1 MRRPISQQM
10 SFGDG
15 FIDASLYELDEEL
28 NKVDELLCST
38 QLLKPFEEAF
48 DESLGRPGTPVGI
61 YLRMMYLK
69 FRWGLSYEEVER
81 EVRERLP
88 WRYFCRLSLVDPV
101 PDATTLIK
109 LNQRFGEDRI
119 TDLNKHL
126 VKQLLKTR
134 SIKPRRIRID
144 STTLEA
150 HISYP
155 NDVGVIHQ
163 AVNTLTRTAAS
174 LGRKIT
180 SHVRATK
187 RALFSW
193 SQTGKANPRER
204 KAKGRKILK
213 KVAKLAKHTVEESRK
228 AFQSL
233 RGWASASDQSGK
245 LKQRLFEQIELTQ
258 TILSQTEQKLHG
270 KKSIPQR
277 IVSFHDS
284 EARPIRKGKLNKAVE
299 FGRTLQ
305 LVQDRSGVI
314 VHYKVHRGNP
324 NDSTEL
330 LSLVRQAKTSLGIKP
345 KELAADR
352 GYYSADNVLK
362 LGKAGIEKVGIPKVG
377 RLSRAEKT
385 HQQRK
390 WFRQLQRF
398 RCGIEAS
405 ISMLKRKF
413 GLGRVLARGSGGTA
427 IWTGLAIFAYNLW
440 QQT

>member
-1 MRRPISQQM
+1 M

-28 NKVDELLCST
+28 KKVDEFLSNP
-38 QLLKPFEEAF
+38 QLLKPFEEIF
-48 DESLGRPGTPVGI
+48 DPNLGRPGTAVGI

-88 WRYFCRLSLVDPV
+88 WRYFCRLSLMDPV

-109 LNQRFGEDRI
+109 LNQRFGEDRVSG
-119 TDLNKHL
+119 LNKHL

-155 NDVGVIHQ
+155 NDVGIIHQ
-163 AVNTLTRTAAS
+163 AVKTLTRTAAS
-174 LGRKIT
+174 LGNKIT

-187 RALFSW
+187 RAVFSW
-193 SQTGKANPRER
+193 SQTAKANPKER
-204 KAKGRKILK
+204 KAKGRKLLK
-213 KVAKLAKHTVEESRK
+213 KVSKLARHTVEESRK
-228 AFQSL
+228 IFQAL
-233 RGWASASDQSGK
+233 HTPASDRSSK
-245 LKQRLFEQIELTQ
+245 LKQRFCEQIELAQ
-258 TILSQTEQKLHG
+258 SILRQTEQKLQG
-270 KKSIPQR
+270 IKSIPER

-305 LVQDRSGVI
+305 LVQDSSGVI
-314 VHYKVHRGNP
+314 LHYEVHRGNP
-324 NDSTEL
+324 SDKTEL
-330 LSLVRQAKTSLGIKP
+330 VSVLRQAKSSLGIKP

-352 GYYSADNVLK
+352 GYYSAENVLK
-362 LGKAGIEKVGIPKVG
+362 LATAGIEKVGIPKLG
-377 RLSRAEKT
+377 RLSRKEKR
-385 HQQRK
+385 HQRTK

-413 GLGRVLARGSGGTA
+413 GLGRVLARNSAGTA

-440 QQT
+440 QRT

>member
-15 FIDASLYELDEEL
+15 FIDPSLYELDEEL
-28 NKVDELLCST
+28 TKADELLSSA

-48 DESLGRPGTPVGI
+48 DPSLGRPGTPVGI

-81 EVRERLP
+81 EVQERLP
-88 WRYFCRLSLVDPV
+88 WRYFCRLSLMDTV

-109 LNQRFGEDRI
+109 LNQRFGEERI
-119 TDLNKHL
+119 SGLNKHL
-126 VKQLLKTR
+126 IKQLIKSG

-163 AVNTLTRTAAS
+163 AVTTLTRTAAS
-174 LGRKIT
+174 LGKKII
-180 SHVRATK
+180 SHARATK

-193 SQTGKANPRER
+193 SQTAKANPKDR
-204 KAKGRKILK
+204 KTKGRKILK
-213 KVAKLAKHTVEESRK
+213 KVAKLAKDTVEQSRQ

-233 RGWASASDQSGK
+233 RGPAAK
-245 LKQRLFEQIELTQ
+245 LKQRFCEQIKLAQ
-258 TILSQTEQKLHG
+258 SIVSQTEQKLQG
-270 KKSIPQR
+270 VKSIAER
-277 IVSFHDS
+277 IVSFHDA

-305 LVQDRSGVI
+305 LVQDSSGMI
-314 VHYKVHRGNP
+314 LHYEVHRGNP
-324 NDSTEL
+324 SDRTAL
-330 LSLVRQAKTSLGIKP
+330 LSVVRQAKSSLTIKP

-352 GYYSADNVLK
+352 GYYSAENLVQ
-362 LGKAGIEKVGIPKVG
+362 LGKIGIERVAIPKVG
-377 RLSRAEKT
+377 RLSRKEKM
-385 HQQRK
+385 HQRTR
-390 WFRQLQRF
+390 WFRHLQRF
-398 RCGIEAS
+398 RCGVEAS

-413 GLGRVLARGSGGTA
+413 GLGRVLARGSAGTG

>member
-1 MRRPISQQM
+1 MRRSISQQM

-28 NKVDELLCST
+28 KQVDELLSNV
-38 QLLKPFEEAF
+38 QLLKPFEETF
-48 DESLGRPGTPVGI
+48 DPSLGRPGTAVGI

-88 WRYFCRLSLVDPV
+88 WRYFCRLSLMDQV

-119 TDLNKHL
+119 TNLNKQL

-163 AVNTLTRTAAS
+163 AVKTLTRTAAS

-193 SQTGKANPRER
+193 SQTAKVNPKER

-213 KVAKLAKHTVEESRK
+213 KVAKLAQHTVEQGRN
-228 AFQSL
+228 AFQALS
-233 RGWASASDQSGK
+233 GSASDQSVK
-245 LKQRLFEQIELTQ
+245 LKQRFFEQIELAQ
-258 TILSQTEQKLHG
+258 IILNQTEQKLQG
-270 KKSIPQR
+270 NKSIPQR
-277 IVSFHDS
+277 IVSFHDP

-305 LVQDRSGVI
+305 LLQDSSGVI
-314 VHYKVHRGNP
+314 LHYEVHRGNP
-324 NDSTEL
+324 SDRTEL
-330 LSLVRQAKTSLGIKP
+330 LSVVRQTKRSLGIKP
-345 KELAADR
+345 KEIAADR

-362 LGKAGIEKVGIPKVG
+362 LGKVGIEKVGIPKVG
-377 RLSRAEKT
+377 RLSKAEKT
-385 HQQRK
+385 HQRTA

-413 GLGRVLARGSGGTA
+413 GLGRVLAKGSVGTA
-427 IWTGLAIFAYNLW
+427 VWTGLAIFAYNLW
-440 QQT
+440 QRT

>member
-1 MRRPISQQM
+1 MRTPIAQQF
-10 SFGDG
+10 SFGEG
-15 FIDASLYELDEEL
+15 FIDPCLFELDEEL
-28 NKVDELLCST
+28 KKADELLSQT
-38 QLLKPFEEAF
+38 KLLKPFEEVF

-88 WRYFCRLSLVDPV
+88 WRYFCHLSLMDAV
-101 PDATTLIK
+101 PDSTTLIK
-109 LNQRFGEDRI
+109 LNQRFGENRI
-119 TDLNKHL
+119 SDLNKHL
-126 VKQLLKTR
+126 VKQLMKSH

-163 AVNTLTRTAAS
+163 AVKTLTRTASS
-174 LGRKIT
+174 LGQKIT

-193 SQTGKANPRER
+193 SQSAKGNPKER
-204 KAKGRKILK
+204 KTKGKEILK
-213 KVAKLAKHTVEESRK
+213 KVAKLAKHTVEQSRQ
-228 AFQSL
+228 ALQ
-233 RGWASASDQSGK
+233 SASDQCAK
-245 LKQRLFEQIELTQ
+245 LKQSFVEQIERAQ
-258 TILSQTEQKLHG
+258 SIVDQTEQKLDG
-270 KKSIPQR
+270 QKSIPQR
-277 IVSFHDS
+277 IVSFHDA

-305 LVQDRSGVI
+305 LVQDSSGVI
-314 VHYKVHRGNP
+314 VHYEVHRGNP
-324 NDSTEL
+324 SDRTEL
-330 LSLVRQAKTSLGIKP
+330 LSVLRQAKTTLGIKP

-352 GYYSADNVLK
+352 GYYSADNIIK
-362 LGKAGIEKVGIPKVG
+362 LGKAGIEKIGIPKVG
-377 RLSRAEKT
+377 RLSKTEKT
-385 HQQRK
+385 HQREN

-398 RCGIEAS
+398 RCAIEAA

-413 GLGRVLARGSGGTA
+413 GLGRVLAKGSAGTA

-440 QQT
+440 QRT

>member
-1 MRRPISQQM
+1 M

-15 FIDASLYELDEEL
+15 FIAASLYELDEEL
-28 NKVDELLCST
+28 TKVDELLSNL

-48 DESLGRPGTPVGI
+48 DPSLGRPGTAVGI

-88 WRYFCRLSLVDPV
+88 WRYFCHLSLMDPV

-109 LNQRFGEDRI
+109 LNQRFGEDRV
-119 TDLNKHL
+119 TVLNRQL
-126 VKQLLKTR
+126 VKQLLKSR

-163 AVNTLTRTAAS
+163 AVKTLTRTAAG
-174 LGRKIT
+174 LGKKIT
-180 SHVRATK
+180 SHVKATK
-187 RALFSW
+187 RALFGW
-193 SQTGKANPRER
+193 SQTAKGSPKER
-204 KAKGRKILK
+204 KEKGRKILK
-213 KVAKLAKHTVEESRK
+213 KVAKLANDTVEQSRQ
-228 AFQSL
+228 ALQSL
-233 RGWASASDQSGK
+233 RGSALDQSAK
-245 LKQRLFEQIELTQ
+245 LQQRFSEQIQLAQ
-258 TILSQTEQKLHG
+258 TLLSQTEQKLQG
-270 KKSIPQR
+270 IKSIPER

-284 EARPIRKGKLNKAVE
+284 EARPIRKGKLNKPVE

-305 LVQDRSGVI
+305 LLQDSSGVI
-314 VHYKVHRGNP
+314 VHYEVHKGHP
-324 NDSTEL
+324 NDSTQL
-330 LSLVRQAKTSLGIKP
+330 LSMVRQAKTTLGIKP

-362 LGKAGIEKVGIPKVG
+362 LGKAGIEKIAIPKVG
-377 RLSRAEKT
+377 RLSKAENV
-385 HQQRK
+385 HQRK
-390 WFRQLQRF
+390 TWFRQLQRF

-413 GLGRVLARGSGGTA
+413 GLNRVLAKGSAGTA
-427 IWTGLAIFAYNLW
+427 IWTGLAILAYNLW
-440 QQT
+440 QRT

>member
-1 MRRPISQQM
+1 M

-28 NKVDELLCST
+28 KKADELLSSP
-38 QLLKPFEEAF
+38 QLLKPFEEVF
-48 DESLGRPGTPVGI
+48 NESLGRPGTPVGI

-88 WRYFCRLSLVDPV
+88 WRYFCHLSLMDPV

-109 LNQRFGEDRI
+109 LNQRFGEERVHG
-119 TDLNKHL
+119 LNKD
-126 VKQLLKTR
+126 VMNQLLKTR

-155 NDVGVIHQ
+155 NDVGVINQ
-163 AVNTLTRTAAS
+163 AVKTLTRTAAS
-174 LGRKIT
+174 LGKRIT

-187 RALFSW
+187 KALFSW
-193 SQTGKANPRER
+193 SQSAKGNPKER
-204 KAKGRKILK
+204 KEKGRKILN
-213 KVAKLAKHTVEESRK
+213 KVAKLAKHTVDQSRK
-228 AFQSL
+228 AFQAL
-233 RGWASASDQSGK
+233 RGSSDQVT
-245 LKQRLFEQIELTQ
+245 LKQRFCEQIELAQ
-258 TILSQTEQKLHG
+258 TILNQTEQKLQG
-270 KKSIPQR
+270 TKSIPQR
-277 IVSFHDS
+277 IVSFHDA

-305 LVQDRSGVI
+305 LVQDSSGVI
-314 VHYKVHRGNP
+314 IHYEIHGGNP
-324 NDSTEL
+324 NDRTEL
-330 LSLVRQAKTSLGIKP
+330 LSLVRQAKTRLGIKP

-352 GYYSADNVLK
+352 GYYSADNLLK
-362 LGKAGIEKVGIPKVG
+362 LARAGIEKIGIPKVG
-377 RLSRAEKT
+377 RLSKAEKR
-385 HQQRK
+385 HQRK
-390 WFRQLQRF
+390 IWFRQLQRF

-413 GLGRVLARGSGGTA
+413 GLGRVLARGSQATA
-427 IWTGLAIFAYNLW
+427 VWTGLAIFAYNVW

>member
-1 MRRPISQQM
+1 
-10 SFGDG
+10 
-15 FIDASLYELDEEL
+15 
-28 NKVDELLCST
+28 
-38 QLLKPFEEAF
+38 
-48 DESLGRPGTPVGI
+48 
-61 YLRMMYLK
+61 
-69 FRWGLSYEEVER
+69 
-81 EVRERLP
+81 
-88 WRYFCRLSLVDPV
+88 
-101 PDATTLIK
+101 
-109 LNQRFGEDRI
+109 
-119 TDLNKHL
+119 
-126 VKQLLKTR
+126 LLKTR

-163 AVNTLTRTAAS
+163 VVKTITRTAAC
-174 LGRKIT
+174 LGKKIT

-193 SQTGKANPRER
+193 SQTAKANPKER
-204 KAKGRKILK
+204 KEKGRKILN
-213 KVAKLAKHTVEESRK
+213 KVAQLAKHTVKEGRK

-233 RGWASASDQSGK
+233 RDSTSDEYSK
-245 LKQRLFEQIELTQ
+245 LKQRFFEQMELAQ
-258 TILSQTEQKLHG
+258 IILSQTEQKLQG
-270 KKSIPQR
+270 MKSIPER

-305 LVQDRSGVI
+305 LVQDSSGVI
-314 VHYKVHRGNP
+314 VHYEVHRGNP
-324 NDSTEL
+324 SDRTEL
-330 LSLVRQAKTSLGIKP
+330 LSVLRQTKTSLGIKP
-345 KELAADR
+345 RELAADR

-377 RLSRAEKT
+377 RLSRNEKT
-385 HQQRK
+385 HQRKK

-413 GLGRVLARGSGGTA
+413 GLGRVLAKGSAGTA
-427 IWTGLAIFAYNLW
+427 IWTGLAIFAFNLW
-440 QQT
+440 QRT

>member
-28 NKVDELLCST
+28 KQVDELLSDM

-48 DESLGRPGTPVGI
+48 DPSLGRPGTAVGI

-88 WRYFCRLSLVDPV
+88 WRYFCRLSLMDSV

-109 LNQRFGEDRI
+109 LNQRFGEERI
-119 TDLNKHL
+119 NGLN
-126 VKQLLKTR
+126 KQLLKR
-134 SIKPRRIRID
+134 GSIKPRRIRID

-155 NDVGVIHQ
+155 NDVGIIHQ
-163 AVNTLTRTAAS
+163 AVKTLTRTAAS
-174 LGRKIT
+174 LGKKIT
-180 SHVRATK
+180 NHIRATK
-187 RALFSW
+187 RAVFNW
-193 SQTGKANPRER
+193 SQTAKANPKER

-213 KVAKLAKHTVEESRK
+213 HVAKLVAQTIKQSRQ
-228 AFQSL
+228 ALQTL
-233 RGWASASDQSGK
+233 PNSASEEFGK
-245 LKQRLFEQIELTQ
+245 LKQSFSDEIELAQ
-258 TILSQTEQKLHG
+258 TIVSQTEQKLQG
-270 KKSIPQR
+270 KKSIPER
-277 IVSFHDS
+277 IVSFHDPK
-284 EARPIRKGKLNKAVE
+284 ARPIRKGKLTKAVE

-305 LVQDRSGVI
+305 LIQDSSGVI
-314 VHYKVHRGNP
+314 LHYEVRTGNP
-324 NDSTEL
+324 SDRSEL
-330 LSLVRQAKTSLGIKP
+330 LSLLRNAKTTLSIKP

-352 GYYSADNVLK
+352 GYYSAENVVK
-362 LGKAGIEKVGIPKVG
+362 LGKAGIKKVGIPKIG
-377 RLSRAEKT
+377 RLSQREKL
-385 HQQRK
+385 HQRTT

-398 RCGIEAS
+398 RCGIEAA

-413 GLGRVLARGSGGTA
+413 GLGRVLARGSTGTA
-427 IWTGLAIFAYNLW
+427 IWTGLAIFAYNVW
-440 QQT
+440 QRT

>member
-1 MRRPISQQM
+1 MPPW
-10 SFGDG
+10 
-15 FIDASLYELDEEL
+15 YELDEEL
-28 NKVDELLCST
+28 KKADELLSSP
-38 QLLKPFEEAF
+38 QLLKPFEEVS

-81 EVRERLP
+81 EIRKRLP
-88 WRYFCRLSLVDPV
+88 WRYFCRFSLMDAV

-119 TDLNKHL
+119 TGLNKHL

-163 AVNTLTRTAAS
+163 AVKTLTRTAVS
-174 LGRKIT
+174 LGKKIT

-193 SQTGKANPRER
+193 SQTAKANPKER
-204 KAKGRKILK
+204 KAKGRKILN
-213 KVAKLAKHTVEESRK
+213 KVAKLAKDTVEQGRK
-228 AFQSL
+228 AYQSL
-233 RGWASASDQSGK
+233 RGTASDESAK
-245 LKQRLFEQIELTQ
+245 LKQKFFEQIELAQ
-258 TILSQTEQKLHG
+258 TILSQTEQKLQG
-270 KKSIPQR
+270 TKSIPQR
-277 IVSFHDS
+277 IVSFHDA

-305 LVQDRSGVI
+305 LVQDSSGVI
-314 VHYKVHRGNP
+314 VHYEVHRGNS

-330 LSLVRQAKTSLGIKP
+330 LSLLRQAKTNLGIKP
-345 KELAADR
+345 NELAADR

-362 LGKAGIEKVGIPKVG
+362 LGKAGIKKVGIPKVG
-377 RLSRAEKT
+377 RLSKAEKI
-385 HQQRK
+385 HQRK
-390 WFRQLQRF
+390 TWFRQLQRF

-413 GLGRVLARGSGGTA
+413 GLGRVLARGSQATA
-427 IWTGLAIFAYNLW
+427 VWTGLAIFAYNLW

>member
-1 MRRPISQQM
+1 M

-15 FIDASLYELDEEL
+15 FIDASLYKLDEEL
-28 NKVDELLCST
+28 KKVDELLSDG

-48 DESLGRPGTPVGI
+48 DPSLGRPGTAVGI

-88 WRYFCRLSLVDPV
+88 WRYFCRLSLMDPV

-119 TDLNKHL
+119 TGLNKHL

-155 NDVGVIHQ
+155 NDVAVIHQ
-163 AVNTLTRTAAS
+163 AVKSLTRTAAS

-193 SQTGKANPRER
+193 SQTAKSNPRER
-204 KAKGRKILK
+204 KEKGRKILN
-213 KVAKLAKHTVEESRK
+213 KVAKLAKHTLEQSDK
-228 AFQSL
+228 ALRSL
-233 RGWASASDQSGK
+233 KDSASDDSAK
-245 LKQRLFEQIELTQ
+245 LKQKFFEQIELAE
-258 TILSQTEQKLHG
+258 TILSQTEHKLQG
-270 KKSIPQR
+270 QKSIPER
-277 IVSFHDS
+277 IVSFHDPQV
-284 EARPIRKGKLNKAVE
+284 RPIRKGKLNKAVE

-305 LVQDRSGVI
+305 LMQDSSGVI
-314 VHYKVHRGNP
+314 IHYEVYRGHP

-330 LSLVRQAKTSLGIKP
+330 LSLVGKAKTRLGIKP

-352 GYYSADNVLK
+352 GYYSADNLEK
-362 LGKAGIEKVGIPKVG
+362 LGKAGFKKIGIPKVG
-377 RLSRAEKT
+377 RLSKTEKT
-385 HQQRK
+385 HQRK
-390 WFRQLQRF
+390 TWFRQLQRF
-398 RCGIEAS
+398 RCGIEGS

-413 GLGRVLARGSGGTA
+413 GLGRVLAKGSAGTA
-427 IWTGLAIFAYNLW
+427 VWTGLAIFAFNLW
-440 QQT
+440 QRT